1 MKKTYAKAERRRH
14 MDSKKIGA
22 FLKNLRNEKG
32 LTQEQ
37 LAEVLGV
44 SGRTVSRW
52 ETGSN
57 LPDLSMLIQ
66 IAEYYGVDIKDILD
80 GEKESENMDKE
91 LKETLEKVAD
101 YNALE
106 KKIVKQA
113 NGVAFSLIFSA
124 CAVAILIQLL
134 ATSDLIFVIGETV
147 ALIVGGIAYIG
158 IMIHNGLWD
167 MGMPW
172 RNTWKSDLLVSV
184 VCAFVFG
191 LAYMLFLN
199 RAGAT
204 YNTIVQWTVGFWI
217 GITALAFIVLRTM
230 AYRSKKMHQRKT
242 DENGYRKNE
251 EPAIVKVYNAKDI
264 VTAQI
269 LKDLLKEENV
279 EVFVQ
284 NSGSE
289 VAGHSTPGFGIYG
302 VDIYTTED
310 NAEKA
315 VRIIRQY
322 HDGISE

>member
-1 MKKTYAKAERRRH
+1 

-37 LAEVLGV
+37 LAEVFGV

-57 LPDLSMLIQ
+57 LPDLSILIQ
-66 IAEYYGVDIKDILD
+66 MAEYYDVDIKNILD

-91 LKETLEKVAD
+91 LKETLGKVAD

-113 NGVAFSLIFSA
+113 NGVAFSLIFGI

-134 ATSDLIFVIGETV
+134 ITSDLRFILGESA
-147 ALIVGGIAYIG
+147 ALIIGGIAYIG

-167 MGMPW
+167 MGTPW
-172 RNTWKSDLLVSV
+172 RNTWKSDLLVSF
-184 VCAFVFG
+184 VCALIFG
-191 LAYMLFLN
+191 LVYALVLS
-199 RAGAT
+199 RVGAT
-204 YNTIVQWTVGFWI
+204 YATIVQWTVGFLI
-217 GITALAFIVLRTM
+217 GVTALAFIVLRIM
-230 AYRSKKMHQRKT
+230 SYRSNKRHQLKMN
-242 DENGYRKNE
+242 ENTRRKNA

-269 LKDLLKEENV
+269 LKDLLKAENI
-279 EVFVQ
+279 EAFVQ
-284 NSGSE
+284 SSGSE

-302 VDIYTTED
+302 VDIYTIED

-315 VRIIRQY
+315 VKIIRKY
-322 HDGISE
+322 NDGINE